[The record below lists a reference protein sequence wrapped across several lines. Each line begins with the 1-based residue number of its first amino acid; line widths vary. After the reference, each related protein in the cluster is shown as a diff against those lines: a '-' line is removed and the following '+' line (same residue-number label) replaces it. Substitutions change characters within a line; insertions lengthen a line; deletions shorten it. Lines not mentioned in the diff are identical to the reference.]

1 MKKRSGMLLKL
12 IGICLVLL
20 CSGMASRAQLIK
32 GTNVKSFGAKADGKT
47 DDIIAI
53 QAAIDKAKKQGSGKT
68 FIPAGHYLISR
79 AICLPSNF
87 TLTASPDAHIS
98 LKPGAN
104 TYLLRN
110 EDLENGNKNIVVTG
124 GKWNG
129 NGYTQTRTVRN
140 TVATSDFC
148 FGFFFYKVKQLEV
161 AAMQID
167 STRSWGIAYMEC
179 DTVHIHDIHFQQ
191 NPFRDAAG
199 TSALMNN
206 GDGVTGGGNQV
217 LIENISGFTN
227 DDLVAFAAG
236 GACFQGKMAPFAAYD
251 YKDVTVRNIFPQSI
265 YDSIPT
271 LKAVAFYTFEGKR
284 VSNITIDHVQG
295 NTACASVLFYSLF
308 DKAGTFSNV
317 KVSDITGAN
326 IYSRAAHPGFPTLYA
341 VISVKYSIMDRVN
354 FTNVQRTETRY
365 MNPQFLFDEHTVI
378 DTLTIQHVDIKHKN
392 IQGNL
397 FMQAQG
403 AVIKNSLISDI
414 QITNID

>member
-1 MKKRSGMLLKL
+1 MLYKIMGLC
-12 IGICLVLL
+12 IVML

-47 DDIIAI
+47 DDINAI

-79 AICLPSNF
+79 AICLPSDF
-87 TLTASPDAHIS
+87 TLTASADAYID
-98 LKPGAN
+98 LKKGAN
-104 TYLLRN
+104 DYLVRN
-110 EDLENGNKNIVVTG
+110 EDLVNGNKRISVTG

-129 NGYTQTRTVRN
+129 NGYTQTRTMHN
-140 TVATSDFC
+140 TVAASSFC

-161 AAMQID
+161 AALQID

-191 NPFRDAAG
+191 NPFRDAALN
-199 TSALMNN
+199 SALMNN
-206 GDGVTGGGNQV
+206 GDGVTGGGNHV

-236 GACFQGKMAPFAAYD
+236 GASFQGKMAPFPEYD
-251 YKDVTVRNIFPQSI
+251 YRNITVRNIFPQSI
-265 YDSIPT
+265 YDSVPA
-271 LKAVAFYTFEGKR
+271 LKAVAFYTFQGKQ
-284 VSNITIDHVQG
+284 VSDITIDNVQG

-317 KVSDITGAN
+317 KVSNITGAN

-341 VISVKYSIMDRVN
+341 VISVKYSQMDHVRFSN
-354 FTNVQRTETRY
+354 IQRTETRY

-378 DTLTIQHVDIKHKN
+378 DTLEIRGVNIKHKN

-397 FMQAQG
+397 FMNAPG
-403 AVIKNSLISDI
+403 AVIKNSLITDI